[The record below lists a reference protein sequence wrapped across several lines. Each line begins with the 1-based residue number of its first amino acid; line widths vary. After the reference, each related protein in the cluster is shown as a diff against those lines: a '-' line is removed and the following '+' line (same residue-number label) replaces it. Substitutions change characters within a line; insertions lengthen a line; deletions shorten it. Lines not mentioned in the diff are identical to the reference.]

1 MTLCFRN
8 NMLMKEAV
16 KTLNILYTYDKTYE
30 PYLILWLFPLQV
42 CFIRFIYW
50 HVKTLHVFES

>member
-1 MTLCFRN
+1 MILCFRN

-42 CFIRFIYW
+42 CFIRFMY
-50 HVKTLHVFES
+50 